1 MKTSI
6 TIISILLFT
15 SLGFSQNKIDE
26 LVKNYGENEITL
38 YTTNG
43 ELIGEPDVKRNSDG
57 VPYSVKIKGTAS
69 DSSKIAEFFL
79 SLFLDKEK
87 EEFII
92 SNEYQ
97 MLKYNMN
104 KSYID
109 NSISSEQGFKVEY
122 TKEKYVFKASS
133 SSFTEF
139 FNTKT
144 GQYLEVGDSYGV
156 EEYNDIRRDI
166 FYKFDIEMLD
176 KSRLGNSK
184 SAKFKF

>member
-1 MKTSI
+1 MKATI
-6 TIISILLFT
+6 TLLFVIIFT
-15 SLGFSQNKIDE
+15 VLGFAQNKVDE
-26 LVKNYGENEITL
+26 LVKNYGENKITL

-43 ELIGEPDVKRNSDG
+43 ELIGKPVVNRNSDG
-57 VPYSVKIKGTAS
+57 LPYSIKIKGNTS

-79 SLFLDKEK
+79 SLLLDKEK
-87 EEFII
+87 EEFMLTD
-92 SNEYQ
+92 EYQ

-104 KSYID
+104 KTYID

-122 TKEKYVFKASS
+122 AKEKYLFKASS

-144 GQYLEVGDSYGV
+144 GKYLEVGDSYGV
-156 EEYNDIRRDI
+156 DEYNDIRRDI
-166 FYKFDIEMLD
+166 FYKFEIEMLD

-184 SAKFKF
+184 STKFKF